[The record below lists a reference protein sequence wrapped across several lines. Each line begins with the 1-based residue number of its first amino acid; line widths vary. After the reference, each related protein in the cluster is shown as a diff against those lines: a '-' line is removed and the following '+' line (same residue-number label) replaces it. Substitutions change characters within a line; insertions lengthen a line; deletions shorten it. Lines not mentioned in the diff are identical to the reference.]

1 MEFIL
6 SLTAAFAAMAGMLAL
21 SYIVYQR
28 EKTLLEIN
36 EKYKK
41 FYNLSLEEGV
51 ELKSIL
57 VRIDKEKVAYRKAID
72 DCIENFNATYS
83 NTKLSFDEAK
93 CAFVI
98 EDIDVNDSLPTGE
111 EITRQNE
118 KDNEN
123 QQSI

>member
-6 SLTAAFAAMAGMLAL
+6 SLTAAFVAMAGMLAL

-41 FYNLSLEEGV
+41 YYNYLLDDWG
-51 ELKSIL
+51 ELKRLLI
-57 VRIDKEKVAYRKAID
+57 RTDKEKEAYRKAID
-72 DCIENFNATYS
+72 DCIEMFNATYS
-83 NTKLSFDEAK
+83 NTRLSFDEEK

-98 EDIDVNDSLPTGE
+98 EDVDVDDSLPTE
-111 EITRQNE
+111 EKITQQTENN
-118 KDNEN
+118 NEN
-123 QQSI
+123 K

>member
-6 SLTAAFAAMAGMLAL
+6 SVVAMLLVFVAMLAINH
-21 SYIVYQR
+21 IVYKR

-36 EKYKK
+36 EKYKR
-41 FYNLSLEEGV
+41 FYNLSLEECV

-57 VRIDKEKVAYRKAID
+57 VRTDKEKEAYRKAID
-72 DCIENFNATYS
+72 DCIENFNKVYT

-98 EDIDVNDSLPTGE
+98 EDVDVDDSLPTEE
-111 EITRQNE
+111 EITPQNE
-118 KDNEN
+118 NKDEN

>member
-6 SLTAAFAAMAGMLAL
+6 SLAAALVAMVGLLAL
-21 SYIVYQR
+21 CLIVYQR

-41 FYNLSLEEGV
+41 FYNLSLEECV

-57 VRIDKEKVAYRKAID
+57 VRTDKEKEAYKRAIE
-72 DCIENFNATYS
+72 DCIENFNTTYS

-98 EDIDVNDSLPTGE
+98 EDIDVDDSLPTEE
-111 EITRQNE
+111 EITQQTENN
-118 KDNEN
+118 NEN
-123 QQSI
+123 K

>member
-6 SLTAAFAAMAGMLAL
+6 SVVAMLVAVIAMLA
-21 SYIVYQR
+21 INHVVYKR

-41 FYNLSLEEGV
+41 FYNLSLEDCV
-51 ELKSIL
+51 ELRRL
-57 VRIDKEKVAYRKAID
+57 VVSTDEEKVAYKKAIY
-72 DCIENFNATYS
+72 DCIENFNRVYS
-83 NTKLSFDEAK
+83 NTKLRFDETN

-98 EDIDVNDSLPTGE
+98 EDIVSDDETPTEE
-111 EITRQNE
+111 EITQQTEN
-118 KDNEN
+118 KDEN

>member
-6 SLTAAFAAMAGMLAL
+6 SLAAMFAMAAVVLAIN
-21 SYIVYQR
+21 YIIYKR

-36 EKYKK
+36 EKYKR
-41 FYNLSLEEGV
+41 FYSRSLDDCVGLR
-51 ELKSIL
+51 ELVVSI
-57 VRIDKEKVAYRKAID
+57 DNEKEAYRKAID
-72 DCIENFNATYS
+72 DCIEMFNATYS
-83 NTKLSFDEAK
+83 NTRLSFDEAK

-98 EDIDVNDSLPTGE
+98 EDIDVDDNLSTEE
-111 EITRQNE
+111 EITLQNE

>member
-6 SLTAAFAAMAGMLAL
+6 SLTAAFVAMAGMLAL

-41 FYNLSLEEGV
+41 LYDCSLEDCV
-51 ELKSIL
+51 ELREL
-57 VRIDKEKVAYRKAID
+57 VVSTDNEKEAYRKAID
-72 DCIENFNATYS
+72 DCIEMFNATYS
-83 NTKLSFDEAK
+83 NTRLSFDEAK

-98 EDIDVNDSLPTGE
+98 EDIDVDDSLPTE
-111 EITRQNE
+111 KEITQENE
-118 KDNEN
+118 KEDEN
-123 QQSI
+123 K

>member
-6 SLTAAFAAMAGMLAL
+6 SLTAAFVAMAGMLAL

-41 FYNLSLEEGV
+41 FYNLSLEECV
-51 ELKSIL
+51 ELKSLL
-57 VRIDKEKVAYRKAID
+57 VRTDREKEAYKKAIY
-72 DCIENFNATYS
+72 DCIENFNEVYS
-83 NTKLSFDEAK
+83 NTKLSFDEEL
-93 CAFVI
+93 CAFVV
-98 EDIDVNDSLPTGE
+98 EDIDVDDSLPIKE
-111 EITRQNE
+111 EITPQNE
-118 KDNEN
+118 NNNEN